1 MLAAA
6 PQLGYGVNDDYNG
19 ASQDGF
25 TRVQYT
31 AGDGRRYSSARAYL
45 HPAVRRG
52 NVALETNALVTG
64 LLFEGKRVVGVEYL
78 QYGNRREARAREVI
92 LAGGAFNSPQLLLL
106 AGIGPADELAKVGV
120 APRVDL
126 PGVGK
131 NLQDHT
137 AIRLAYARKSPSR
150 VPTELRLD
158 RLTLSMLQAI
168 FFGTGFAADP
178 PGGMTAFVKSA
189 PEQDI
194 PDLQLFVSNAA
205 LIAREWFPGWRPP
218 AYDGFTMRACH
229 LRPESR
235 GAVTL
240 ASSDPSVKAR
250 VLNNFLST
258 DADRRALR
266 SAFKILRSI
275 VATAPFVPIMASEL
289 APGTD
294 VQSDAEI
301 DAFIRKTLDTVYHP
315 VGTCRM
321 GKDENAA
328 SSASISACAA
338 SMACA
343 LSTLRC
349 FPDLT
354 GGNINAVVMMIAEK
368 ASDAIRGRTP
378 LPAEEA
384 A

>member
-1 MLAAA
+1 
-6 PQLGYGVNDDYNG
+6 
-19 ASQDGF
+19 
-25 TRVQYT
+25 
-31 AGDGRRYSSARAYL
+31 
-45 HPAVRRG
+45 
-52 NVALETNALVTG
+52 
-64 LLFEGKRVVGVEYL
+64 
-78 QYGNRREARAREVI
+78 
-92 LAGGAFNSPQLLLL
+92 
-106 AGIGPADELAKVGV
+106 
-120 APRVDL
+120 
-126 PGVGK
+126 
-131 NLQDHT
+131 
-137 AIRLAYARKSPSR
+137 
-150 VPTELRLD
+150 
-158 RLTLSMLQAI
+158 
-168 FFGTGFAADP
+168 
-178 PGGMTAFVKSA
+178 MTAFVKSA

-194 PDLQLFVSNAA
+194 PDLQLFISNAA

-240 ASSDPSVKAR
+240 ASSDPTAKAR

-275 VATAPFVPIMASEL
+275 VATAPFAPIMASEL
-289 APGTD
+289 APGSTQ

-301 DAFIRKTLDTVYHP
+301 DAFIRQTLDTVYHP

-321 GKDENAA
+321 GKDENAVVGLDFRVRGVDGLRVVDA
-328 SSASISACAA
+328 SV
-338 SMACA
+338 
-343 LSTLRC
+343 

-354 GGNINAVVMMIAEK
+354 GGNINAVVMMVAEK
-368 ASDAIRGRTP
+368 ASDVIRGHAP